1 MMLAILYTGVY
12 NVMYTRYKC
21 KQSEQNCLGVKMN
34 TIMLKAY
41 AKINLGLDVLGKRE
55 DGYHE
60 VRMIMQTI
68 RLYDKLNMKKINKDE
83 VIINTNLTYLPTNEN
98 NLVYK
103 AVQMLKD
110 EYNLKQGICV
120 DLQKHIPVAAGL
132 AGGSSDA
139 AAALIGMNRLFQLKL
154 TKKDLMERAV
164 KLGADIPYCILG
176 GTALSEGIGEI
187 LTPLDP
193 MPCAYILIAKPPI
206 NVSTKYVYE
215 NLKLDEQTIHP
226 DIDGIMEAIG
236 KKDLCGVSNRL
247 SNVLESVTIEKY
259 PVIQEIK
266 DTMMRYGAM
275 NSLMS
280 GSGPTVFGVFQDL
293 NLAKKA
299 FYQLKVQGKAKQ
311 IYLTDIFN
319 RKRG

>member
-1 MMLAILYTGVY
+1 
-12 NVMYTRYKC
+12 
-21 KQSEQNCLGVKMN
+21 MN

-83 VIINTNLTYLPTNEN
+83 IIINTNLTYLPTNEN

-103 AVQMLKD
+103 AIQMLKD
-110 EYNLKQGICV
+110 EYGLKQGVYV

-154 TKKDLMERAV
+154 SKKDLMERAV

-187 LTPLDP
+187 LTPLES
-193 MPCAYILIAKPPI
+193 MPSAYILIAKPSI

-215 NLKLDEQTIHP
+215 NLKLDEKTIHP
-226 DIDGIMEAIG
+226 DIDGIMDAIN
-236 KKDLCGVSNRL
+236 KKDLHGVTERL

-266 DTMMRYGAM
+266 DTMMQNGAM

-280 GSGPTVFGVFQDL
+280 GSGPTVFGIFQDM

>member
-1 MMLAILYTGVY
+1 
-12 NVMYTRYKC
+12 
-21 KQSEQNCLGVKMN
+21 MN

-68 RLYDKLNMKKINKDE
+68 RLYDKLNMKKLSKDE
-83 VIINTNLTYLPTNEN
+83 IVIKTNLVYLPTNEN
-98 NLVYK
+98 NLVYR
-103 AVQMLKD
+103 AIQMIK
-110 EYNLKQGICV
+110 EEFNIKQGIYV
-120 DLQKHIPVAAGL
+120 ELQKHIPVAAGL

-154 TKKDLMERAV
+154 TTTDLMKRAV
-164 KLGADIPYCILG
+164 KLGADVPYCILG
-176 GTALSEGIGEI
+176 GTALSEGIGEV
-187 LTPLDP
+187 LTPLAP
-193 MPCAYILIAKPPI
+193 MPSAYVLIAKPPI

-215 NLKLDEQTIHP
+215 NLILNEQTNHP
-226 DIDGIMEAIG
+226 DIDGIMEAINS
-236 KKDLCGVSNRL
+236 KDLRGVTSRL
-247 SNVLESVTIEKY
+247 SNVLESVTIDRY
-259 PVIQEIK
+259 PIIQEIK
-266 DTMMRYGAM
+266 DKMIEFGAM
-275 NSLMS
+275 NALMS
-280 GSGPTVFGVFQDL
+280 GSGPTVFGIFEDL

-299 FYQLKVQGKAKQ
+299 FYQLKIQGKAKQ

>member
-1 MMLAILYTGVY
+1 
-12 NVMYTRYKC
+12 
-21 KQSEQNCLGVKMN
+21 
-34 TIMLKAY
+34 MLKAY

-68 RLYDKLNMKKINKDE
+68 RLYDKLNMKKLNKDE
-83 VIINTNLTYLPTNEN
+83 IIIKTNLSYLPTNEN
-98 NLVYK
+98 NLVYR
-103 AVQMLKD
+103 AIQMLK
-110 EYNLKQGICV
+110 EEFNIKQGIYV
-120 DLQKHIPVAAGL
+120 ELQKHIPVAAGL

-139 AAALIGMNRLFQLKL
+139 AAALTGMNRLFQLKL
-154 TKKDLMERAV
+154 TTTDLMQRAV

-176 GTALSEGIGEI
+176 GTALSEGIGEV
-187 LTPLDP
+187 LTPLAP
-193 MPCAYILIAKPPI
+193 MPKAYILIAKPPI

-215 NLKLDEQTIHP
+215 NLILDERTNHP
-226 DIDGIMEAIG
+226 DIDGIMEAINS
-236 KKDLCGVSNRL
+236 KDLCGVTNRL
-247 SNVLESVTIEKY
+247 SNVLESVTIDKY

-266 DTMMRYGAM
+266 DTMIEFGAM
-275 NSLMS
+275 NALMS
-280 GSGPTVFGVFQDL
+280 GSGPTVFGVFEDL

>member
-1 MMLAILYTGVY
+1 
-12 NVMYTRYKC
+12 
-21 KQSEQNCLGVKMN
+21 MN

-68 RLYDKLNMKKINKDE
+68 RLYDKLNMKKLNKDE
-83 VIINTNLTYLPTNEN
+83 IIIKTNLAYLPTNEN
-98 NLVYK
+98 NLVYR
-103 AVQMLKD
+103 AIQMLK
-110 EYNLKQGICV
+110 EEFNIKQGIYV
-120 DLQKHIPVAAGL
+120 ELQKHIPVAAGL

-139 AAALIGMNRLFQLKL
+139 AAALTGMNRLFQLKL
-154 TKKDLMERAV
+154 TTTDLMQRAV
-164 KLGADIPYCILG
+164 KLGADVPYCILG
-176 GTALSEGIGEI
+176 GTALSEGIGEV
-187 LTPLDP
+187 LTPLAP
-193 MPCAYILIAKPPI
+193 MPKAYILIAKPPI

-215 NLKLDEQTIHP
+215 NLILDERTNHP
-226 DIDGIMEAIG
+226 DIDGIMEAINS
-236 KKDLCGVSNRL
+236 KDLYGVTNRL
-247 SNVLESVTIEKY
+247 SNVLESVTIDKY

-266 DTMMRYGAM
+266 DTMIEFGAM
-275 NSLMS
+275 NALMS
-280 GSGPTVFGVFQDL
+280 GSGPTVFGVFEDL

>member
-1 MMLAILYTGVY
+1 
-12 NVMYTRYKC
+12 
-21 KQSEQNCLGVKMN
+21 MN

-41 AKINLGLDVLGKRE
+41 AKINIGLDVLGKRE

-68 RLYDKLNMKKINKDE
+68 RLYDKLNMKKLNKDE
-83 VIINTNLTYLPTNEN
+83 IVIKTNLAYLPTNKN
-98 NLVYK
+98 NLVYR
-103 AVQMLKD
+103 AIQMLKD
-110 EYNLKQGICV
+110 EFNIKQGV
-120 DLQKHIPVAAGL
+120 YVELQKHIPVAAGL

-154 TKKDLMERAV
+154 TTTDLMQRAV

-176 GTALSEGIGEI
+176 GTALSEGIGEV
-187 LTPLDP
+187 LTPLAP
-193 MPCAYILIAKPPI
+193 MPNAYILIAKPPI

-215 NLKLDEQTIHP
+215 NLILDEKTNHP
-226 DIDGIMEAIG
+226 DIDGIMEAINS
-236 KKDLCGVSNRL
+236 KDLCEVTNRL
-247 SNVLESVTIEKY
+247 SNVLESVTIDKY

-266 DTMMRYGAM
+266 DTMIEFGAM
-275 NSLMS
+275 NALMS
-280 GSGPTVFGVFQDL
+280 GSGPTVFGIFDDL

>member
-1 MMLAILYTGVY
+1 
-12 NVMYTRYKC
+12 
-21 KQSEQNCLGVKMN
+21 MN

-68 RLYDKLNMKKINKDE
+68 RLYDKLNMKKLNKDE
-83 VIINTNLTYLPTNEN
+83 IIINTNLAYLPTNEN
-98 NLVYK
+98 NLVYRTI
-103 AVQMLKD
+103 QMLK
-110 EYNLKQGICV
+110 EEFNIKQGIYV
-120 DLQKHIPVAAGL
+120 ELQKHIPVAAGL

-139 AAALIGMNRLFQLKL
+139 AAALTGMNRLFQLKL
-154 TKKDLMERAV
+154 TTTDLMQRAV

-176 GTALSEGIGEI
+176 GTALSEGIGEV
-187 LTPLDP
+187 LTPLAP
-193 MPCAYILIAKPPI
+193 MPKAYILIAKPPI

-215 NLKLDEQTIHP
+215 NLILDERTNHP
-226 DIDGIMEAIG
+226 DIDGIMEAINS
-236 KKDLCGVSNRL
+236 KDLCGVTNRL
-247 SNVLESVTIEKY
+247 SNVLESVTIDKY

-266 DTMMRYGAM
+266 DTMIEFGAM
-275 NSLMS
+275 NALMS
-280 GSGPTVFGVFQDL
+280 GSGPTVFGVFEDL

>member
-1 MMLAILYTGVY
+1 
-12 NVMYTRYKC
+12 
-21 KQSEQNCLGVKMN
+21 MN

-68 RLYDKLNMKKINKDE
+68 RLYDKLNMKKLNKDE
-83 VIINTNLTYLPTNEN
+83 IIIKTNLSYLPTNEN
-98 NLVYK
+98 NLVYR
-103 AVQMLKD
+103 AIQMLK
-110 EYNLKQGICV
+110 EEFNIKQGIYV
-120 DLQKHIPVAAGL
+120 ELQKHIPVAAGL

-139 AAALIGMNRLFQLKL
+139 AAALTGMNRLFQLKL
-154 TKKDLMERAV
+154 TTTDLMQRAV

-176 GTALSEGIGEI
+176 GTALSEGIGEV
-187 LTPLDP
+187 LTPLAP
-193 MPCAYILIAKPPI
+193 MPKAYVLIAKPPI

-215 NLKLDEQTIHP
+215 NLILDERTNHP
-226 DIDGIMEAIG
+226 DIDGIMEAINS
-236 KKDLCGVSNRL
+236 KDLCGVTNRL
-247 SNVLESVTIEKY
+247 SNVLESVTIDKY

-266 DTMMRYGAM
+266 DTMIEFGAM
-275 NSLMS
+275 NALMS
-280 GSGPTVFGVFQDL
+280 GSGPTVFGVFEDL

>member
-1 MMLAILYTGVY
+1 
-12 NVMYTRYKC
+12 
-21 KQSEQNCLGVKMN
+21 MN

-68 RLYDKLNMKKINKDE
+68 RLYDKLNMKKLSKDE
-83 VIINTNLTYLPTNEN
+83 IVIKTNLAYLPTNEN
-98 NLVYK
+98 NLVYR
-103 AVQMLKD
+103 AIQMIK
-110 EYNLKQGICV
+110 EEFNIKQGIYV
-120 DLQKHIPVAAGL
+120 ELQKHIPVAAGL

-154 TKKDLMERAV
+154 TTTDLMKRAV
-164 KLGADIPYCILG
+164 KLGADVPYCILG
-176 GTALSEGIGEI
+176 GTALSEGIGEV
-187 LTPLDP
+187 LTPLAP
-193 MPCAYILIAKPPI
+193 MPSAYVLIAKPPI

-215 NLKLDEQTIHP
+215 NLILNEQTNHP
-226 DIDGIMEAIG
+226 DIDGIMEAINS
-236 KKDLCGVSNRL
+236 KDLRGVTSRL
-247 SNVLESVTIEKY
+247 SNVLESVTIDRY
-259 PVIQEIK
+259 PIIQEIK
-266 DTMMRYGAM
+266 DKMIEFGAM
-275 NSLMS
+275 NALMS
-280 GSGPTVFGVFQDL
+280 GSGPTVFGIFEDL

-299 FYQLKVQGKAKQ
+299 FYQLKIQGKAKQ

>member
-1 MMLAILYTGVY
+1 
-12 NVMYTRYKC
+12 
-21 KQSEQNCLGVKMN
+21 MN

-68 RLYDKLNMKKINKDE
+68 RLYDKLNMKKLSKDE
-83 VIINTNLTYLPTNEN
+83 IVIKTNLAYLPTNEN
-98 NLVYK
+98 NLVYR
-103 AVQMLKD
+103 AIQMIK
-110 EYNLKQGICV
+110 EEFNIKQGIYV
-120 DLQKHIPVAAGL
+120 ELQKHIPVAAGL

-154 TKKDLMERAV
+154 TTTDLMKRAI
-164 KLGADIPYCILG
+164 KLGADVPYCILG
-176 GTALSEGIGEI
+176 GTALSEGIGEV
-187 LTPLDP
+187 LTPLAP
-193 MPCAYILIAKPPI
+193 MPSAYVLIAKPPI

-215 NLKLDEQTIHP
+215 NLILNEQTNHP
-226 DIDGIMEAIG
+226 DIDGIMEAINS
-236 KKDLCGVSNRL
+236 KDLRGVTSRL
-247 SNVLESVTIEKY
+247 SNVLESVTIDRY
-259 PVIQEIK
+259 PIIQEIK
-266 DTMMRYGAM
+266 DKMIEFGAM
-275 NSLMS
+275 NALMS
-280 GSGPTVFGVFQDL
+280 GSGPTVFGIFEDL

-299 FYQLKVQGKAKQ
+299 FYQLKIQGKAKQ

>member
-1 MMLAILYTGVY
+1 
-12 NVMYTRYKC
+12 
-21 KQSEQNCLGVKMN
+21 MN

-68 RLYDKLNMKKINKDE
+68 RLYDKLNMKKLNKDE
-83 VIINTNLTYLPTNEN
+83 IIIKTNLSYLPTNEN
-98 NLVYK
+98 NLVYR
-103 AVQMLKD
+103 AIQMLK
-110 EYNLKQGICV
+110 EEFNIKQGIYV
-120 DLQKHIPVAAGL
+120 ELQKHIPVAAGL

-139 AAALIGMNRLFQLKL
+139 AAALTGMNRLFQLKL
-154 TKKDLMERAV
+154 TTTDLMQRAV

-176 GTALSEGIGEI
+176 GTALSEGIGEV

-193 MPCAYILIAKPPI
+193 MPKAYILIAKPPI

-215 NLKLDEQTIHP
+215 NLILDERTNHP
-226 DIDGIMEAIG
+226 DIDGIMEAITS
-236 KKDLCGVSNRL
+236 KDLYGVTNRL
-247 SNVLESVTIEKY
+247 SNVLESVTIDKY

-266 DTMMRYGAM
+266 DTMIEFGAM
-275 NSLMS
+275 NALMS
-280 GSGPTVFGVFQDL
+280 GSGPTVFGVFEDL

>member
-1 MMLAILYTGVY
+1 
-12 NVMYTRYKC
+12 
-21 KQSEQNCLGVKMN
+21 MN

-68 RLYDKLNMKKINKDE
+68 RLYDKLNMKKLNKDE
-83 VIINTNLTYLPTNEN
+83 IIIKTNLAYLPTNEN
-98 NLVYK
+98 NLVYR
-103 AVQMLKD
+103 AIQMLK
-110 EYNLKQGICV
+110 EEFNIKQGIYV
-120 DLQKHIPVAAGL
+120 ELQKHIPVAAGL

-139 AAALIGMNRLFQLKL
+139 AAALMGMNRLFQLKL
-154 TKKDLMERAV
+154 TTTDLMQRAV
-164 KLGADIPYCILG
+164 KLGADVPYCILG
-176 GTALSEGIGEI
+176 GTALSEGIGEV
-187 LTPLDP
+187 LTPLAP
-193 MPCAYILIAKPPI
+193 MPKAYILIAKPPI

-215 NLKLDEQTIHP
+215 NLILDERTNHP
-226 DIDGIMEAIG
+226 DIDGIMEAINS
-236 KKDLCGVSNRL
+236 KDLCGVTNRL
-247 SNVLESVTIEKY
+247 SNVLESVTIDKY

-266 DTMMRYGAM
+266 DTMIEFGAM
-275 NSLMS
+275 NALMS
-280 GSGPTVFGVFQDL
+280 GSGPTVFGVFEDL

>member
-1 MMLAILYTGVY
+1 
-12 NVMYTRYKC
+12 
-21 KQSEQNCLGVKMN
+21 MN

-68 RLYDKLNMKKINKDE
+68 RLYDKLNMKKLNKDE
-83 VIINTNLTYLPTNEN
+83 IIIKTNLSYLPTNEN
-98 NLVYK
+98 NLVYR
-103 AVQMLKD
+103 AIQMLK
-110 EYNLKQGICV
+110 EEFNIKQGIYV
-120 DLQKHIPVAAGL
+120 ELQKHIPVAAGL

-139 AAALIGMNRLFQLKL
+139 AAALTGMNRLFQLKL
-154 TKKDLMERAV
+154 TTTDLMQRAV

-176 GTALSEGIGEI
+176 GTALSEGIGEV
-187 LTPLDP
+187 LTPLAP
-193 MPCAYILIAKPPI
+193 MPKAYILIAKPPI

-215 NLKLDEQTIHP
+215 NLILDERTNHP
-226 DIDGIMEAIG
+226 DIDGIMEAITS
-236 KKDLCGVSNRL
+236 KDLYGVTNRL
-247 SNVLESVTIEKY
+247 SNVLESVTIDKY

-266 DTMMRYGAM
+266 DTMIEFGAM
-275 NSLMS
+275 NALMS
-280 GSGPTVFGVFQDL
+280 GSGPTVFGVFEDL